1 MKFVA
6 IGRTEILL
14 ESVKKLIHEGHELV
28 LMVTCPHEQYQYS
41 ITEEDYINFSSE
53 NNVECLLIND
63 INSDEVIQKIASY
76 KPDIAISYNWKTII
90 RKEVFDLFIHGV
102 LNSHSGDIPRYKGN
116 AARNWAII
124 SGESE
129 MALTIYQMTEE
140 LDFFKKKLLYRA
152 SYRGSKEMDILLG
165 NFVEKN
171 VDKFSSQ
178 QLRELEKFLRFE
190 DETIFNFYNY
200 DIVKDNIDKNEIS
213 SIFKKFKF

>member
-1 MKFVA
+1 
-6 IGRTEILL
+6 
-14 ESVKKLIHEGHELV
+14 
-28 LMVTCPHEQYQYS
+28 
-41 ITEEDYINFSSE
+41 
-53 NNVECLLIND
+53 
-63 INSDEVIQKIASY
+63 
-76 KPDIAISYNWKTII
+76 
-90 RKEVFDLFIHGV
+90 
-102 LNSHSGDIPRYKGN
+102 
-116 AARNWAII
+116 
-124 SGESE
+124 
-129 MALTIYQMTEE
+129 MTEE

-171 VDKFSSQ
+171 VDKFSSL